1 MKKKSGLGNFITNDL
16 NDNPLKVADK
26 IITVIN
32 TYAAMMDGS
41 RLSDEEKEEIHK
53 LCASNPEMMDLISDA
68 FREDGYNDFQRL

>member
-1 MKKKSGLGNFITNDL
+1 MKKKNGLGNFITKDL
-16 NDNPLKVADK
+16 SDNSLEVADR
-26 IITVIN
+26 IITTVN

-68 FREDGYNDFQRL
+68 FYEDGYNSF